1 MVAVWDGTCILRIRL
16 QIQTLLGLRQGL
28 LSGMGTMQTLP
39 RPPGVIYST
48 PFWQLSW
55 ISEALPE

>member
-1 MVAVWDGTCILRIRL
+1 
-16 QIQTLLGLRQGL
+16 